1 MIDANIKNSVL
12 LLDISRVR
20 RNAARMS
27 EIAHSNDVRLRPHV
41 KTHKCI
47 EVAKI
52 QTEGHDGAI
61 TVSTLAEARAFAKHR
76 FDDITYA
83 VPIEHGKFDDAI
95 EILRS
100 GVKLNLLT
108 DDAATVRA
116 LDESAGKA
124 GVKFDVFVKID
135 CGTHRVGVEPDTEE
149 AINDPAIIVGRQEPE
164 LRRHPYS
171 RRSFVRS

>member
-1 MIDANIKNSVL
+1 MNELRTPCL
-12 LLDISRVR
+12 LLDLDRVR

-27 EIAHSNDVRLRPHV
+27 DIAHRNNVRLRPHI

-61 TVSTLAEARAFAKHR
+61 TVSTLAEARAFAKHG
-76 FDDITYA
+76 FNDITYA
-83 VPIEHGKFDDAI
+83 VPIERGKFDDAI

-108 DDAATVRA
+108 DDAATVKQ
-116 LDESAGKA
+116 LDDAAGNA
-124 GVKFDVFVKID
+124 EARFDVFVKID
-135 CGTHRVGVEPDTEE
+135 CGTHRVGVEPDTKE
-149 AINDPAIIVGRQEPE
+149 AVEIPRALSDSTNLNFAGILTHAG
-164 LRRHPYS
+164 H
-171 RRSFVRS
+171 